1 MAKMSDSDKEVCNDY
16 FLDEEELNRLFID
29 EEELRKLL
37 LQDFWEVIAHT

>member
-1 MAKMSDSDKEVCNDY
+1 MSESDKEVCNDY

>member
-1 MAKMSDSDKEVCNDY
+1 MAKMSESDKEVCNDY
-16 FLDEEELNRLFID
+16 FLD